1 MKMGYKKIIGV
12 AFGTLF
18 SLAAISPAVAQQ
30 RGSAYGTTNGSSG
43 GSNSGSNNSGS
54 GNNSATNTVHATP
67 PPAQTSA
74 PQRSSFT
81 QPNSGSNSNQNAN
94 HPQFQRNNSNNTN
107 SQSQQNSNQNAGRFQ
122 FQHNNPNNQTQQN
135 GNQNSNQNAGRFQ
148 FRHNN
153 GNTNTNINAPA
164 TQQNVNSVGVAPQ
177 QRGNNA
183 VVTQQRGSNV
193 NIGPQRQFVR
203 GSSFSNPNRGSIG
216 PNRVYR
222 SYPGLGYGQNRIT
235 VRPYGLY
242 YNNRGYFKSYYTPHI
257 GFRISAL
264 PVGYYP
270 FYYGPNQ
277 YYYSEGLYYQF
288 NDDQYT
294 VVEPPVG
301 AAVNTLP
308 DKAQSIII
316 NGVQYYEVDGVYYQ
330 PITKDDGS
338 VTYQIAGKDGELN
351 TMDDAGSQ
359 DMPLQ
364 IGDMVDT
371 LPQDCKTIKL
381 NGQKYYVSPEGY
393 YFQDA
398 TDEKGNPIYKIV
410 GTPEDQAD
418 KK

>member
-1 MKMGYKKIIGV
+1 MKMGYKKIMGA

-18 SLAAISPAVAQQ
+18 SLALISPAVAQQ

-43 GSNSGSNNSGS
+43 GSNSGSSNSGS
-54 GNNSATNTVHATP
+54 SNNAAANTTHATP
-67 PPAQTSA
+67 PPAQNSTVTV
-74 PQRSSFT
+74 PQRS
-81 QPNSGSNSNQNAN
+81 
-94 HPQFQRNNSNNTN
+94 NTN
-107 SQSQQNSNQNAGRFQ
+107 YQPQQNSNQNANRFQFQRNNANSTNNQTQQNSNQNANRFQ
-122 FQHNNPNNQTQQN
+122 FQHNNPNNPNNQTQQN
-135 GNQNSNQNAGRFQ
+135 GNQNANRFQ
-148 FRHNN
+148 FHRNN
-153 GNTNTNINAPA
+153 SNPNINTPGN
-164 TQQNVNSVGVAPQ
+164 QQSVNSVGVAPQ
-177 QRGNNA
+177 QRGNNT

-203 GSSFSNPNRGSIG
+203 GGSFSNPNRVNIG

-242 YNNRGYFKSYYTPHI
+242 YNNRGYFKRYYTPHI

-264 PVGYYP
+264 PLGYYP

-288 NDDQYT
+288 DNDQYT

-316 NGVQYYEVDGVYYQ
+316 NGIQYYEVDGVYYQ

-351 TMDDAGSQ
+351 TADDPNGQ

-371 LPQDCKTIKL
+371 LPQNCKTIKL
-381 NGQKYYVSPEGY
+381 NGQKFYVSQEGY

-398 TDEKGNPIYKIV
+398 TDEKGNAIYKIV